1 MHNMH
6 TPVYSPQVC
15 TNTPQRIHA
24 HTCTHTREGRQKR
37 EKMHNCLLL
46 HITRIWGNYST
57 QGLEGLRYFFY
68 HGGIAPDP
76 TGFCL
81 FMYLNSTPKSGPNC
95 FLHSRL
101 NSFKEMAITARRPPQ
116 AASLG
121 SSTLPMLGPLLPSV
135 PLWGQCIHLLFSSF
149 L

>member
-1 MHNMH
+1 M
-6 TPVYSPQVC
+6 C
-15 TNTPQRIHA
+15 T
-24 HTCTHTREGRQKR
+24 TCTHLCIRHKHVLILHNAY
-37 EKMHNCLLL
+37 MHTHALTCEDRKGKKCITVSFCILLIYGTIQPRASSVL
-46 HITRIWGNYST
+46 GI
-57 QGLEGLRYFFY
+57 FFY
-68 HGGIAPDP
+68 HGGRAPDP

-81 FMYLNSTPKSGPNC
+81 LMYLNSTPKSGPIC

-101 NSFKEMAITARRPPQ
+101 NSLKEMAITARRPPQ

-135 PLWGQCIHLLFSSF
+135 PLWGQCIHLLFSSLF